1 MATRAARS
9 GSGTGGQPGAAS
21 SSRLVA
27 GMRPVVASF
36 VWPRWLMTAVG
47 RCGCG
52 CRTVWLRSMAG
63 VYRQVL
69 GPLHMAEP
77 LPPDNKESRL
87 VKERDKYWLTI
98 PYPAQCDIETP

>member
-21 SSRLVA
+21 SSCLVA

-36 VWPRWLMTAVG
+36 GWPRWLMMAVG

-52 CRTVWLRSMAG
+52 CRTVWLSIIGKCLVIQG
-63 VYRQVL
+63 VRFAYGEEQVL
-69 GPLHMAEP
+69 AAL
-77 LPPDNKESRL
+77 ESDG
-87 VKERDKYWLTI
+87 E
-98 PYPAQCDIETP
+98 